1 MIKALIYWK
10 KVVVEKKM
18 FNVKVLTQNG
28 IWNLVSIQ
36 MGTVWLILTWW
47 SAVLLKKS
55 GGSVKKL
62 LVKREGHFG
71 KIRNGNNLNKKS
83 ANWKRYAKF
92 QNYQDYEIW
101 IWVLETAMSTS
112 RGMGMN
118 PNTSFS
124 IMTLSIQQFSLETW
138 LILELI
144 KWCNAE
150 VWSKPTKKNYR
161 QTIRMK

>member
-1 MIKALIYWK
+1 
-10 KVVVEKKM
+10 M
-18 FNVKVLTQNG
+18 FDVKVLTQNG
-28 IWNLVSIQ
+28 IWNLVWIQ

-47 SAVLLKKS
+47 SAMLLKKS
-55 GGSVKKL
+55 GDNVKKL

-92 QNYQDYEIW
+92 QNYQDYEVW
-101 IWVLETAMSTS
+101 IWVLETPMSTS
-112 RGMGMN
+112 RDKGMKLKIF
-118 PNTSFS
+118 FS
-124 IMTLSIQQFSLETW
+124 NITLPIQQFSLETW

-150 VWSKPTKKNYR
+150 LWSKPTKKNYR